1 MCTDGKSRKRAAT
14 PATPAQAPAPAS
26 PEKED
31 ASARKG
37 AASESGGS
45 EGGSADTAAATAGDA
60 QVEAA
65 QGGGAAAARVT
76 NYGKRKTTI
85 TARMSGV
92 VDSVCI
98 GEGNGQERVFMSK
111 PTGDEPDGTWTTA
124 QIKMLWH
131 FFEQAHRNAK
141 KNAVHAERYAKMMRI
156 GNGAEGPP
164 DDNDGADE
172 QNGLLP
178 KRQKRRKGA
187 SMTEAAFLPENIP
200 DGSGLPK
207 QVWRARPPP
216 ASLLSR
222 WKGRYFLEIKDGTRD
237 RHGNAYAIPTGKAG
251 SYMGMFPHAICY
263 EPQRGREPSAVPVPC
278 YYCSE
283 SNNITVEVQLMQR
296 RDLGRELAAE
306 VSECQLM
313 EDLKSKF
320 SEAERQNWGYY
331 ECSFGVHLQLEFAE
345 ETDGD
350 GDGAVQ
356 DLLINPYH
364 TSAGCAFKKALTGDK
379 LLVPFESDALYSTS
393 HYEGS
398 TEGGRV
404 AFKKFKLNAGTSSS
418 KLVERYR
425 NRKYQFVAR
434 VTNPFFVGII
444 EPVRSVPFKVKSVFY
459 NDLGKDDRFVRTS
472 TGDVVHSPLEDI
484 P

>member
-1 MCTDGKSRKRAAT
+1 MSTDGKSRKRPAPPAA
-14 PATPAQAPAPAS
+14 AAQAPAPAAS
-26 PEKED
+26 DPPAAPEKQ
-31 ASARKG
+31 G

-45 EGGSADTAAATAGDA
+45 EGGNAATAGDT

-65 QGGGAAAARVT
+65 ESGGAAAARVT

-85 TARMSGV
+85 TARVSGV

-98 GEGNGQERVFMSK
+98 GEGNGQERIFMSK

-164 DDNDGADE
+164 DDNDGAEE
-172 QNGLLP
+172 QNGLVP
-178 KRQKRRKGA
+178 KRYKRRKGA

-207 QVWRARPPP
+207 QVWRTRPTPV
-216 ASLLSR
+216 SLVKA

-237 RHGNAYAIPTGKAG
+237 RHGNAYAIPNGKAG

-263 EPQRGREPSAVPVPC
+263 EAQRGRGPSAAPVPC

-283 SNNITVEVQLMQR
+283 SNNITIEVQLIQR
-296 RDLGRELAAE
+296 RDLGRGEVTAE
-306 VSECQLM
+306 VSECRLM

-331 ECSFGVHLQLEFAE
+331 ECSFGVHVQLEFAE
-345 ETDGD
+345 EPDGD
-350 GDGAVQ
+350 GDGDDAVE

-364 TSAGCAFKKALTGDK
+364 TSAGCAFKKALQGDK

-444 EPVRSVPFKVKSVFY
+444 EPVRSVPFRVKSVFY